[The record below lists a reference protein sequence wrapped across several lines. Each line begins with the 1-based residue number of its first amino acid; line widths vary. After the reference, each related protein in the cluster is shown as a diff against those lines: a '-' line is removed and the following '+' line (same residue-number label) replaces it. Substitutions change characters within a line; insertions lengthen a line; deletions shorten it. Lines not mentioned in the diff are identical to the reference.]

1 MPLTMG
7 CTLTKVESGQ
17 FFALIGF
24 VPDAL
29 GEFLNSMRRQL
40 VPGCPF
46 KSHVTLLPPRVL
58 DDSPGKLSRILGHR
72 LLTVEPFEIT
82 LGRVQVFPASGV
94 IYLRIE
100 NGGDVL
106 RRIHGVL
113 AQDEFACD
121 ETYPFHP
128 HLTLAQDFPRPQLD
142 EMVERARSLWKSWE
156 GERGFMLGHASFVQG
171 VDLCTWETVSE
182 HELNHSQCL
191 RTA

>member
-1 MPLTMG
+1 MPLSMG
-7 CTLTKVESGQ
+7 CNLTTVESGQ
-17 FFALIGF
+17 LFALIGF

-29 GEFLNSMRRQL
+29 GGYLNSMRRQL

-58 DDSPGKLSRILGHR
+58 GGSPGRLSRILSHR
-72 LLTVEPFEIT
+72 LLTVEPLEIT
-82 LGRVQVFPASGV
+82 LGQVEVFPSTGV
-94 IYLRIE
+94 IYLGIE
-100 NGGDVL
+100 NGGVL
-106 RRIHGVL
+106 QRIHGVL
-113 AQDEFACD
+113 AQDEFAGD

-128 HLTLAQDFPRPQLD
+128 HLTLAQDFPILQLD

-156 GERGFMLGHASFVQG
+156 GERRFTLDHVSFVQG

-182 HELNHSQCL
+182 HELNHSQRL